1 MTYQIYNN
9 SYEFKKNKKIFGFD
23 LDGTIIKFNLNTE
36 DYEFQYDNILEK
48 LKEISKNYNIVIITN
63 QNHKKYDLFE
73 KKIFKL
79 LNIFTKNK
87 INISIYVSK
96 KNDIYRKPNIK
107 LTLLIEETY
116 HNKIKYYCGDALG
129 RPNDH
134 SDTDL
139 KFGLNLGIPVFSPE
153 QIFLNKT
160 INKTINN
167 NMSIKYP
174 KLNMIRYNFNYK
186 PAKKEMII
194 MIGYPASG
202 KSSISNLI
210 QEKGFLNNIYYKI
223 INRDTIKTI
232 DKCIKET
239 QNALKYKMNV
249 IIDNTNPSKENRKK
263 FIDIGKKYGY
273 KIIAIK
279 MNTTRQESI
288 HNNYYR
294 SFIYRK
300 ELIPEI
306 VYNIYD
312 SKYQKPSL
320 DENIDKIIE
329 IGINIYDY
337 NYEKYFF

>member
-36 DYEFQYDNILEK
+36 DYEFQYNNILEK
-48 LKEISKNYNIVIITN
+48 IKEISKNYNIFIITN

-107 LTLLIEETY
+107 LGLLIEETY

-139 KFGLNLGIPVFSPE
+139 KFGLNLGIPIFSPE
-153 QIFLNKT
+153 QIFLNKE
-160 INKTINN
+160 INN

-202 KSSISNLI
+202 KSTICNLI
-210 QEKGFLNNIYYKI
+210 QEKGFINNIYYKI
-223 INRDTIKTI
+223 INRDTLKTI

-263 FIDIGKKYGY
+263 FIDIEKEYGY

-279 MNTTRQESI
+279 MNTSRHESI

-294 SFIYRK
+294 SFIYGK

-312 SKYQKPSL
+312 SKYQKPSI

-329 IGINIYDY
+329 TGINIYDY
-337 NYEKYFF
+337 HYEKYFF